1 MSLCHL
7 FSQTHLP
14 GFIKMAGDLRAKGV
28 DEIACVSVNDVFVM
42 AAWGKVNGADG
53 KVGKHSA
60 LKHRLISLFKD
71 LDRQPGIIWVIIWL
85 IYYRC
90 GCWLIPQERSQR
102 WLLLLK
108 HLHAL
113 NSGTVTGLYVI
124 LLNVVPVLHII
135 NLTIYICRL
144 WISSWTMITWSRCLE
159 IWGLKGEII
168 VPQSWLWRALFFLI
182 PFFS

>member
-1 MSLCHL
+1 
-7 FSQTHLP
+7 
-14 GFIKMAGDLRAKGV
+14 MAGDLRAKGV

-42 AAWGKVNGADG
+42 AAWGKENGADG
-53 KVGKHSA
+53 KVGKLSA

-71 LDRQPGIIWVIIWL
+71 LDRQPGIIRVIIWL

-113 NSGTVTGLYVI
+113 NSGNITGLYVI

-135 NLTIYICRL
+135 KLTIYLCRL

-159 IWGLKGEII
+159 ILGLKGEMI
-168 VPQSWLWRALFFLI
+168 VPQSWLWRPLYLALFFYL
-182 PFFS
+182 